1 MTTNT
6 LLTNVEISNL
16 ALRSLTNW
24 LVFTRSIKANY
35 SDKFGGGGN
44 KIGATYNIRK
54 PVQFK
59 QTSGSNF
66 QAQGMTETYVP
77 LVLDNWVTRD
87 MQFSTEDLTLSV
99 DMFESRFIEPA
110 MVSAANQI
118 DQYNLGKALVAVNSV
133 VGTPGSSPATQ
144 LDYNTLVKNTRTR
157 LANQLAK
164 PQMLNML
171 GTPDFVGSGAVFNT
185 NIFND
190 SGRVG
195 RSNLEGKLS
204 GMLGFDW
211 YETQLINAHEN
222 GTFSGTPLVNGADQS
237 GSVIA
242 TDGFGGGSTLN
253 IGDVVTFAGV
263 YAVNA
268 VTKQAYT
275 HLAQFVITAKNSAGA
290 AQNLQISP
298 AMVGPGEANQNVS
311 ALPADNAAVS
321 VVGTT
326 GQVFAQALA
335 YEDDAFA
342 IAFADFAMPATGMG
356 VVSTTSYD
364 KDLGYALTYSKGAD
378 IRSFAELHR
387 IDCLNGFVVQRP
399 ELATRVAV

>member
-35 SDKFGGGGN
+35 SDKFGQGGH
-44 KIGATYNIRK
+44 KIGAVYNIRK

-87 MQFSTEDLTLSV
+87 MQFSTEDLTLSI

-110 MVSAANQI
+110 MISAANQI

-185 NIFND
+185 NVFND
-190 SGRVG
+190 QGRVG
-195 RSNLEGKLS
+195 RSNLDGKLS
-204 GMLGFDW
+204 SMLGFEW

-222 GTFSGTPLVNGADQS
+222 GTFSGTITVDGDGHS
-237 GSVIA
+237 GSVIPV
-242 TDGFGGGSTLN
+242 TGGTGTLN
-253 IGDVVTFAGV
+253 VGDVVTFEGV

-268 VTKQAYT
+268 QTKQAYNY
-275 HLAQFVITAKNSAGA
+275 LAQFVITAPSSVGA
-290 AQNLQISP
+290 ALNVYP
-298 AMVGPGEANQNVS
+298 ALVGPGDAMQNVS
-311 ALPADNAAVS
+311 ALPAGGADVS
-321 VVGTT
+321 VVGTS
-326 GQVFAQALA
+326 GEVFAQALA

>member
-35 SDKFGGGGN
+35 SDKFGQGGN
-44 KIGATYNIRK
+44 KIGAVYNIRK

-87 MQFSTEDLTLSV
+87 MQFSTEDLTLSI

-110 MVSAANQI
+110 MISAANQI

-185 NIFND
+185 NVFND
-190 SGRVG
+190 QGRVG

-222 GTFSGTPLVNGADQS
+222 GTFSGSIAVAGPDQS
-237 GSVIA
+237 GSTITVS
-242 TDGFGGGSTLN
+242 GGTGTLN
-253 IGDVVTFAGV
+253 VGDVVTFANC

-268 VTKQAYT
+268 QTKQAYSY
-275 HLAQFVITAKNSAGA
+275 LQQFVITSASNTA
-290 AQNLQISP
+290 SALHVYP
-298 AMVGPGEANQNVS
+298 ALVGPGDAMQNVS
-311 ALPADNAAVS
+311 ALPADTAAVS
-321 VVGTT
+321 VVGTS
-326 GQVFAQALA
+326 GQTFAQALA

>member
-35 SDKFGGGGN
+35 SDKFGQGGN

-87 MQFSTEDLTLSV
+87 MQFSTEDMTLSI
-99 DMFESRFIEPA
+99 DMFDKRFIEPA
-110 MVSAANQI
+110 MISAANQI
-118 DQYNLGKALVAVNSV
+118 DAYNLDKALLAINNI
-133 VGTPGSSPATQ
+133 VGTAGTSPADQ
-144 LDYNTLVKNTRTR
+144 AAYNTLVKNARVR
-157 LANQLAK
+157 LANNLAK
-164 PQMLNML
+164 PQMMNML
-171 GTPDFVGSGAVFNT
+171 GTPDFVGSGSVYNTNVFNSQAVVSAA
-185 NIFND
+185 N
-190 SGRVG
+190 
-195 RSNLEGKLS
+195 SNGYLS
-204 GMLGFDW
+204 NMHGFDW
-211 YETQLINAHEN
+211 YETQILPAHTN
-222 GTFSGTPLVNGADQS
+222 GVFTGTPLVNGADQS

-268 VTKQAYT
+268 QTKQAYT